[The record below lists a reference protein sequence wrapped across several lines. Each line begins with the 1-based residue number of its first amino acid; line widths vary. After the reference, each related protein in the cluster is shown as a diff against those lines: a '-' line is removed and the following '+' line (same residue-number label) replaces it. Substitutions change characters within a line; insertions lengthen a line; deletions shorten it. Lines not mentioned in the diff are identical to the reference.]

1 MISLKT
7 CSLLPLALLLAAGT
21 AHADNMLLGGDDMS
35 FEPAAAENTA
45 AASEPAEPLT
55 LHERREQLA
64 KQVEKEM
71 GMTDML
77 ITVVAPGGLLYAAH
91 QEVQRREAAEE
102 LARIDAELARRDQE
116 GTTQLD

>member
-7 CSLLPLALLLAAGT
+7 RSLLPLALLLAAGT

-35 FEPAAAENTA
+35 FEPATENTA

-55 LHERREQLA
+55 LRERREQLA
-64 KQVEKEM
+64 KQVDKEM